1 MKWENKGHEF
11 DRLSERFAPNM
22 KVWIYGGQ
30 TWDRTAIQNEFC

>member
-22 KVWIYGGQ
+22 KVWIYGG
-30 TWDRTAIQNEFC
+30 ANLGQNCYPE